1 MIYICR
7 DPLEKL
13 LNKMMAEMKA
23 RGSADSVVTMV
34 VGEVVNLNRKVVQK
48 GLTLKRDQLSSECLK
63 LKIEEER
70 TLKVVEGKLDSLVEE
85 ALGGASNKGSLRQ
98 LGTNLLRLRVM
109 MDKQIMSLMMPPV
122 KNEMSVCAIIEQYSE
137 QLALESLCSHDDV
150 NEVDFEAQSAPGQNT
165 KCFSTLDFSHNLD
178 QLLEK
183 TEAESAKLLGD
194 LTTNIGDSKQKSQI
208 LQELAKLETIHSI
221 LEQLLNV
228 QGEHSLQVMFENNF
242 WSMSLFHLNV
252 T

>member
-13 LNKMMAEMKA
+13 LNKMMAEMKE

-34 VGEVVNLNRKVVQK
+34 VGEVVKLNRKVVQRK
-48 GLTLKRDQLSSECLK
+48 LTLQRDQLSSECLK

-70 TLKVVEGKLDSLVEE
+70 TLKLVEGKLDSLVDE

-137 QLALESLCSHDDV
+137 KLALESICSDDDV
-150 NEVDFEAQSAPGQNT
+150 NEVDFEAAAPGQNA

-183 TEAESAKLLGD
+183 TEAESDRLLGD

-242 WSMSLFHLNV
+242 LSMCLFHLNV
-252 T
+252 S

>member
-13 LNKMMAEMKA
+13 LNKMMAEMKE

-34 VGEVVNLNRKVVQK
+34 VGEVVKLNRKVVQR
-48 GLTLKRDQLSSECLK
+48 GLTLQRDQLSSECLK

-70 TLKVVEGKLDSLVEE
+70 TLKVVEGKLDSLVDE

-137 QLALESLCSHDDV
+137 KLALESICSAVDDV
-150 NEVDFEAQSAPGQNT
+150 NEVDFEAPAPGQDT

-183 TEAESAKLLGD
+183 TEAESDRLLGD

-242 WSMSLFHLNV
+242 WSMCLFHLNV

>member
-1 MIYICR
+1 M
-7 DPLEKL
+7 
-13 LNKMMAEMKA
+13 
-23 RGSADSVVTMV
+23 
-34 VGEVVNLNRKVVQK
+34 
-48 GLTLKRDQLSSECLK
+48 
-63 LKIEEER
+63 
-70 TLKVVEGKLDSLVEE
+70 VEGKLDSFVEE
-85 ALGGASNKGSLRQ
+85 ALGGARNKGSLRQ

-137 QLALESLCSHDDV
+137 QLALESICSKNDV
-150 NEVDFEAQSAPGQNT
+150 NEVDFEAAGQDS

-178 QLLEK
+178 QLLEE
-183 TEAESAKLLGD
+183 TMADSDRLLGD

-242 WSMSLFHLNV
+242 WSMCLFHLNV
-252 T
+252 S

>member
-1 MIYICR
+1 
-7 DPLEKL
+7 
-13 LNKMMAEMKA
+13 MMAEMKE

-34 VGEVVNLNRKVVQK
+34 VGEVVNLNRKVVQR
-48 GLTLKRDQLSSECLK
+48 GLTLQRDQLSSQCLK

-70 TLKVVEGKLDSLVEE
+70 TLKVVEGKLDSLVDE

-137 QLALESLCSHDDV
+137 KLALESTCSDDDL
-150 NEVDFEAQSAPGQNT
+150 NEVDFDIPAPGQNT

-183 TEAESAKLLGD
+183 TEAESDRLLGD

-221 LEQLLNV
+221 LEQLKNV
-228 QGEHSLQVMFENNF
+228 QGEHSLQVMFENN
-242 WSMSLFHLNV
+242 S
-252 T
+252 

>member
-13 LNKMMAEMKA
+13 LNKMMAEMKE

-34 VGEVVNLNRKVVQK
+34 VGEIVKLNRKVVQR
-48 GLTLKRDQLSSECLK
+48 GLTLQRDQLSSECLK

-70 TLKVVEGKLDSLVEE
+70 TLKVVEGKLDSLVDE

-137 QLALESLCSHDDV
+137 KLALESTCADDDV
-150 NEVDFEAQSAPGQNT
+150 NEVDFEAAAPGQNT

-183 TEAESAKLLGD
+183 TEAESDRLLGD

-242 WSMSLFHLNV
+242 WSMCLFNLNV
-252 T
+252 S